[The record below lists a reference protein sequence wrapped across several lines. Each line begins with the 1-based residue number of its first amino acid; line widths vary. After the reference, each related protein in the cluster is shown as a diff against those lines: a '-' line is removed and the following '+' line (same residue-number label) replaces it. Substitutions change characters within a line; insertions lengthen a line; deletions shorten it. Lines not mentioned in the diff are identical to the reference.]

1 MMLRG
6 ADGRVNPEAEVEV
19 IYKDYQVILGLRH
32 PLFGFA
38 EPYLIELQLHEKH
51 MLRAKHEGGHALYKK
66 MRVLTPAERTV
77 LLPLVEESN
86 KCYGAAFTDASNGE
100 TSVLN
105 ADIDY
110 LPPEVIDYIAQSE
123 LSAGQAL
130 SRWEEVIRTVY
141 ELPG

>member
-1 MMLRG
+1 M
-6 ADGRVNPEAEVEV
+6 
-19 IYKDYQVILGLRH
+19 
-32 PLFGFA
+32 
-38 EPYLIELQLHEKH
+38 
-51 MLRAKHEGGHALYKK
+51 
-66 MRVLTPAERTV
+66 
-77 LLPLVEESN
+77 
-86 KCYGAAFTDASNGE
+86 
-100 TSVLN
+100 LN